1 MTLREVT
8 IALTLGTVDTVDTVD
23 SQLVVNKERK
33 EVSLKLCLT
42 MDLSTDMLAAL
53 ELELG
58 APSSFDY
65 PGREFKTTT
74 GQTAG
79 GGK

>member
-1 MTLREVT
+1 
-8 IALTLGTVDTVDTVD
+8 
-23 SQLVVNKERK
+23 
-33 EVSLKLCLT
+33 

-65 PGREFKTTT
+65 PDREFKTTT

-79 GGK
+79 AGGK